1 MPEHGIAVECDLGV
15 KHQQLVAILA
25 FAYGKRVNFDLL
37 GISAD
42 ESAVKPS
49 KHCLRLLG
57 KIARQAKRLCNTAA
71 MVRLE
76 ARGWINDDR
85 VDFLGA
91 VMRHVFDVHAAFS

>member
-1 MPEHGIAVECDLGV
+1 MTEHRIAIKRNLGV
-15 KHQQLVAILA
+15 QHQQFIAILA
-25 FAYGKRVNFDLL
+25 FADGERVDFDLL

-57 KIARQAKRLCNTAA
+57 KIPRQAKRLCNTAA

-91 VMRHVFDVHAAFS
+91 VMRHVFDVHAAFG